1 MNTHAL
7 AYIAAGLAVLA
18 LAAGQPVQEASAA
31 DPNKR
36 IETEQEYREKVVG
49 KKLVQENGYVMSH
62 EDGTVSGEFGD
73 QSLSGTWTWEDKY
86 FCRTVTLGTRDF
98 GRDCQVVEV
107 SGDSLTVIRNKG
119 EGKRSPVYRIEP
131 GT

>member
-1 MNTHAL
+1 MKTPLL
-7 AYIAAGLAVLA
+7 ACLAAGLAVLA
-18 LAAGQPVQEASAA
+18 LAADRSVREASAA
-31 DPNKR
+31 DANTR

-49 KKLVQENGYVMSH
+49 RKLVLENGYVMSH

-86 FCRTVTLGTRDF
+86 FCRTVKLGTRDF

-119 EGKRSPVYRIEP
+119 EGDRSPVYRIEP